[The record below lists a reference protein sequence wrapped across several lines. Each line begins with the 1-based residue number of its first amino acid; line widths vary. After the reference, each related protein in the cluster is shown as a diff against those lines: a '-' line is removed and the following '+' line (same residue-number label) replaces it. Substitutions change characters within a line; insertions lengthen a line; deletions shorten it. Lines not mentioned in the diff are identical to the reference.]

1 MVETTLLQP
10 RRSWRR
16 TLPFLLL
23 ALVAGFLSFT
33 QPVQAVANCEEISCD
48 KNADNFLSCN
58 MDKQNCWQEKINDA
72 QNSASSLKNTISV
85 LNGQISLQQL
95 QIDQTLAEIT
105 ALESEITTLTA
116 AISNLSLSL
125 DNLTKLLM
133 ARATEQYRQSRTS
146 VGTLQVVLVRNF
158 SQALSRLQYLAE
170 TQQQTVKAMQLTESQ
185 RLVFDEQKQLK
196 EKKQTELATKKLQ
209 LEKQRAGLAAKRGE
223 QQNLLGKTEN
233 DEKKFQQQL
242 AEARRE
248 LTQIQ
253 SAASVVIREGNA
265 VSVKRGE
272 TIGTMGNSGY
282 STGAHLHFGVYRY
295 TVSEFQSK
303 ESWGW
308 YYSNYINPLDKLESK
323 SITWNTGC
331 GADPK
336 GNQNSGSGSWL
347 WPMDTLM
354 ISQNYGSNTCYNYM
368 YGGKPHPALDIV
380 GTGNI
385 SVRAVSDGVGYF
397 CRNCLGDGGNGVFVF
412 HNDGYMSLYWHLR

>member
-1 MVETTLLQP
+1 MVETRVLQP
-10 RRSWRR
+10 HRSWWREV
-16 TLPFLLL
+16 LFLI
-23 ALVAGFLSFT
+23 LSFFVGT
-33 QPVQAVANCEEISCD
+33 LRFAAPVHAVANCEEISCD
-48 KNADNFLSCN
+48 KNASNFISCN
-58 MDKQNCWQEKINDA
+58 QSQQNCWEEKINEA
-72 QNSASSLKNTISV
+72 QNSASSLKNTISI

-95 QIDQTLAEIT
+95 QIDQTLAEIS
-105 ALESEITTLTA
+105 ALENEIVTLTA

-146 VGTLQVVLVRNF
+146 VGPLQTLLTQQF
-158 SQALSRLQYLAE
+158 AQALSKLQYLAE

-196 EKKQTELATKKLQ
+196 EQKQTELAAKKQQ
-209 LEKQRAGLAAKRGE
+209 LEKQRAGLAAKRNE
-223 QQNLLGKTEN
+223 QQNLLAKTEN

-242 AEARRE
+242 ADARRE

-265 VSVKRGE
+265 VTVKRGE
-272 TIGTMGNSGY
+272 VIGTMGNSGY

-308 YYSNYINPLDKLESK
+308 YYSNYVNPLDKLESK
-323 SITWNTGC
+323 SVSWVTGC
-331 GADPK
+331 GVDPK
-336 GNQNSGSGSWL
+336 GNQSSGSGSWA
-347 WPMDTLM
+347 WPMDSIM
-354 ISQNYGSNTCYNYM
+354 ITQNYGSNTCYNYM

-385 SVRAVSDGVGYF
+385 SVRSAADGVGYF

-412 HNDGYMSLYWHLR
+412 HDDGYMSLYWHLK